1 MLVKPKTNST
11 EFLISKVLI
20 DSNISHAGFVL
31 INDVIKEYVDLK
43 KEIKNLKTQTVHRI
57 F

>member
-1 MLVKPKTNST
+1 MLVKPKSNST

-31 INDVIKEYVDLK
+31 INDAIKEYVDLK
-43 KEIKNLKTQTVHRI
+43 KEIKNLKT
-57 F
+57 

>member
-1 MLVKPKTNST
+1 MLVKPKSNST

-43 KEIKNLKTQTVHRI
+43 KEKKNLKT
-57 F
+57 

>member
-1 MLVKPKTNST
+1 MLVKPKSNST

-43 KEIKNLKTQTVHRI
+43 KEIKNLKTQTVHWI